1 MRRTN
6 IIVLVVF
13 LAAVV
18 AWFVLT
24 RNTGTQQKVQ
34 QGTLEMTRPLFGWT
48 SSLTRKAQAVTQG
61 LKSLP
66 ELEAENA
73 QLKVRNEQ
81 LSVRNQMLNDLERE
95 NEGLRRA
102 LDFKQK
108 SQFKLVPAR
117 IIARSSATW
126 WSSVQIDRG
135 EKDGLDIDMPV
146 VVDEGLVGKTTTVAD
161 NTSYVLLIAD
171 EGCKVAA
178 TVQGTRESGVLS
190 GERTSSGNMPELS
203 LNFLQK
209 TAVPLLRPGQKVYS
223 SGVGG
228 VFPSGLMLGEIR
240 SIETL
245 ALNARAKVA
254 PAVDLAKLENVF
266 VVVGQR
272 EAVPPPT
279 AGPTPVP
286 PRPR

>member
-1 MRRTN
+1 MRRTT
-6 IIVLVVF
+6 IIALVVF
-13 LAAVV
+13 VV
-18 AWFVLT
+18 ATGFVLT
-24 RNTGTQQKVQ
+24 WSVRKQQKVQ
-34 QGTLEMTRPLFGWT
+34 QGALEVTRPLFGFT
-48 SSLTRKAQAVTQG
+48 SDLTRKAQAVTQG

-66 ELEAENA
+66 ELESENKE
-73 QLKVRNEQ
+73 LKIRNEQ
-81 LSVRNQMLNDLERE
+81 LSVRNQMLNDLERD
-95 NEGLRRA
+95 NAGLRRA

-161 NTSYVLLIAD
+161 NTAYVLLISD

-178 TVQGTRESGVLS
+178 TVEGTRESGILS
-190 GERTSSGNMPELS
+190 GERLSGSSMPELA

-209 TAVPLLRPGQKVYS
+209 TAVPLLRTGQKVYS

-228 VFPSGLMLGEIR
+228 VFPSGLVLGEIR
-240 SIETL
+240 SVETR
-245 ALNARAKVA
+245 ALDARAKVT

-272 EAVPPPT
+272 QAAANPPPT
-279 AGPTPVP
+279 AGPTPPP

>member
-6 IIVLVVF
+6 IIILVVF
-13 LAAVV
+13 LVAVG
-18 AWFVLT
+18 FVLT
-24 RNTGTQQKVQ
+24 WSVRQQQRVQ
-34 QGTLEMTRPLFGWT
+34 QGALEMTRPLFGFT
-48 SSLTRKAQAVTQG
+48 SNFTRKAQAVTQG

-66 ELEAENA
+66 ELEAENSK
-73 QLKVRNEQ
+73 LKIRNEQ
-81 LSVRNQMLNDLERE
+81 LSVRNQLLNDLERE

-102 LDFKQK
+102 LDFKAK

-146 VVDEGLVGKTTTVAD
+146 VVDEGLVGKTTTVAT
-161 NTSYVLLIAD
+161 NTAYVLLIAD

-178 TVQGTRESGVLS
+178 TVQGTRESGIVS
-190 GERTSSGNMPELS
+190 GERTSSGNMPELA

-209 TAVPLLRPGQKVYS
+209 TAVPLLKPGQKVFS

-228 VFPSGLMLGEIR
+228 VFPSGLVLGEIR
-240 SIETL
+240 SIETR
-245 ALNARAKVA
+245 ALDARAKIT

-272 EAVPPPT
+272 EAAATPTPPP
-279 AGPTPVP
+279 GPPPPP
-286 PRPR
+286 PRSR

>member
-6 IIVLVVF
+6 IILLVVF
-13 LAAVV
+13 LVAVG
-18 AWFVLT
+18 FVLT
-24 RNTGTQQKVQ
+24 WSVRQQQKVQ
-34 QGTLEMTRPLFGWT
+34 QGALQMTRPLFGFT
-48 SSLTRKAQAVTQG
+48 SDLTRKAQAVTQG
-61 LKSLP
+61 LKQLP
-66 ELEAENA
+66 ELEAENS
-73 QLKVRNEQ
+73 QLKIRNEQ
-81 LSVRNQMLNDLERE
+81 LSVRNQLLNDLERE
-95 NEGLRRA
+95 NDGLRRA
-102 LDFKQK
+102 LDFKGK

-146 VVDEGLVGKTTTVAD
+146 VVDEGLVGKTTTVAN
-161 NTSYVLLIAD
+161 NTAYVLLIAD

-178 TVQGTRESGVLS
+178 TVQGTRETGILS
-190 GERTSSGNMPELS
+190 GERTSSGNMPDLA

-209 TAVPLLRPGQKVYS
+209 TAVPLLKPGQKVFS

-228 VFPSGLMLGEIR
+228 VFPSGLVLGEIR
-240 SIETL
+240 SVETR
-245 ALNARAKVA
+245 ALDARAKVA
-254 PAVDLAKLENVF
+254 PAVDLARLENVF

-272 EAVPPPT
+272 EATAPQPA
-279 AGPTPVP
+279 AGPTPPP

>member
-1 MRRTN
+1 MRRTS
-6 IIVLVVF
+6 IIALVIF
-13 LAAVV
+13 VV
-18 AWFVLT
+18 ATGFVLT
-24 RNTGTQQKVQ
+24 WGVRRQQQVQ
-34 QGTLEMTRPLFGWT
+34 QGALQVTRPLFGFT
-48 SSLTRKAQAVTQG
+48 SALSLKAQAVTQG

-66 ELEAENA
+66 ELEAENKD
-73 QLKVRNEQ
+73 LKIRNEQ
-81 LSVRNQMLNDLERE
+81 LSIRNQMLNDLERD
-95 NEGLRRA
+95 NAGLRRA

-161 NTSYVLLIAD
+161 NTAYVLLIAD

-178 TVQGTRESGVLS
+178 TVEGTRESGILS
-190 GERTSSGNMPELS
+190 GERTSSGNMPDLA

-209 TAVPLLRPGQKVYS
+209 SAVPLLRPGQKVYS

-228 VFPSGLMLGEIR
+228 VFPAGWCSGKSGR
-240 SIETL
+240 SKPAPSTP
-245 ALNARAKVA
+245 AR
-254 PAVDLAKLENVF
+254 
-266 VVVGQR
+266 R
-272 EAVPPPT
+272 WRPP
-279 AGPTPVP
+279 
-286 PRPR
+286 